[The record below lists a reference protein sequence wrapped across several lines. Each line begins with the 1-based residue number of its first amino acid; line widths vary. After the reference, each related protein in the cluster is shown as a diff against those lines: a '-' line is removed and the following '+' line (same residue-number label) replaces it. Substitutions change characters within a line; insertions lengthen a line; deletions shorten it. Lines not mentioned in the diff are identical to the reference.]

1 MKLSIITVNK
11 NNAQGLEKTIES
23 VVCQKFT
30 NYEYIIIDGN
40 STDNSVDIIKK
51 YSDSIHYWISEPDT
65 GIYNAMNKGIRKA
78 TGEYVIFMN
87 SGDCF
92 INSDTLL
99 NVFSKEHT
107 ADLLV
112 GSMIREWKSYYKE
125 KTTIASKI
133 TFYAI
138 VTSPIPHQS
147 TFTKRSLFDDLG
159 FYDERFKTCADRKFF
174 ILAVFKYDKSIE
186 KLDEDI
192 AVMDTT
198 GISNSGIYRPSMKK
212 EADEILRECFPYLYE
227 DYKKLYRLR
236 RFTIS
241 GLKRHIKWRFR
252 EFLRQW

>member
-1 MKLSIITVNK
+1 
-11 NNAQGLEKTIES
+11 
-23 VVCQKFT
+23 
-30 NYEYIIIDGN
+30 
-40 STDNSVDIIKK
+40 
-51 YSDSIHYWISEPDT
+51 
-65 GIYNAMNKGIRKA
+65 MNKGIRKA

-112 GSMIREWKSYYKE
+112 GNMIREWKSYYKE
-125 KTTIASKI
+125 KTIIASKI
-133 TFYAI
+133 TFYTI
-138 VTSPIPHQS
+138 VMNPIPHQS

-159 FYDERFKTCADRKFF
+159 FYDERFKICADRKFF

-198 GISNSGIYRPSMKK
+198 GISNSEIYFPSMKK
-212 EADEILRECFPYLYE
+212 EEDEIFRECFPYLYE
-227 DYKKLYRLR
+227 DYKELYNLK
-236 RFTIS
+236 RFTIPR
-241 GLKRHIKWRFR
+241 LKSHIKWRFR
-252 EFLRQW
+252 EFLRQMDK